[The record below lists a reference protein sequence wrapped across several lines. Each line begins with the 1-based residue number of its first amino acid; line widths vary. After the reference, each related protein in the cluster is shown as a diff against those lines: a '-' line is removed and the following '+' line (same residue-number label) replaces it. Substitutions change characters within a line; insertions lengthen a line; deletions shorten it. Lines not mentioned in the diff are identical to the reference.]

1 MLPALFVSHGSPML
15 GIEDHEVSRFLKQLP
30 RQFEKPKYIIVIS
43 AHWYEK
49 DLRILANQN
58 PNLIY
63 DFYGFPQKLYE
74 VQYPIKNDISLVNKV
89 VQSLEKS
96 SLHVSLDKSRSGYD
110 HGVWVPLSLM
120 YPNADIPVIQLSL
133 PIYSNVQELLKIG
146 EALQSL
152 REEALI
158 IGSGNM
164 THNLRE
170 IVWDENAPV
179 QEYARVF
186 HDWVID
192 KVEKADID
200 AFEHF
205 FEQAPLIRQN
215 HPTPDHLLPLFIA
228 LGASKD
234 KRGKSLLDVYMYANQ
249 SMDSILFEG

>member
-1 MLPALFVSHGSPML
+1 MLPTLFVSHGSPML

-30 RQFEKPKYIIVIS
+30 KKFGKPKYIIVIS

-49 DLRILANQN
+49 DLRILANPS

-74 VQYPIKNDISLVNKV
+74 VKYPIKNDISLVNKV
-89 VQSLEKS
+89 VQTLKKS
-96 SLHVSLDKSRSGYD
+96 SLHVSLDTSRSGYD

-120 YPNADIPVIQLSL
+120 YPETNIPVIQLSL

-152 REEALI
+152 REKALI
-158 IGSGNM
+158 IASGNM

-186 HDWVID
+186 HDWVVE
-192 KVEKADID
+192 KVEKADMD
-200 AFEHF
+200 AFENF
-205 FEQAPLIRQN
+205 FEEAPMIREN
-215 HPTPDHLLPLFIA
+215 HPTLEHWLPFFVV
-228 LGASKD
+228 LGASKS
-234 KRGKSLLDVYMYANQ
+234 KRGQSLLDIYMSANQ